1 MNSAIE
7 TKRRFL
13 EEPRWWKIA
22 LMDFVDDFRYYKD
35 KEMIAEPFE
44 LSDEV
49 KDAVLAGV
57 IETLCDELGFEIPE
71 WVRQVPPCTEP
82 EFLTSTESIKAI
94 SIVESPVRFRLRNIF
109 VFENFLF
116 RV

>member
-1 MNSAIE
+1 MNTAVE

-13 EEPRWWKIA
+13 EDPRWWKIA

-35 KEMIAEPFE
+35 EKMIAEPYE
-44 LSDEV
+44 LNDNV

-57 IETLCDELGFEIPE
+57 IETLCDELGFEIPD
-71 WVRQVPPCTEP
+71 WVRRVPPCREP
-82 EFLTSTESIKAI
+82 EFLTSMESLKAI

-109 VFENFLF
+109 VFDNFLF